1 MKNEDEK
8 LFQKKRNH
16 NLFYLPYVVGAQQA
30 HKNNSTYQTTEMV
43 LPIASRSPN
52 LKTKV
57 TQTLLS

>member
-8 LFQKKRNH
+8 LLQKERNH
-16 NLFYLPYVVGAQQA
+16 NLFHLPYVVGAQQA
-30 HKNNSTYQTTEMV
+30 HEKKSIYQTTEMV
-43 LPIASRSPN
+43 LPIASQSPN